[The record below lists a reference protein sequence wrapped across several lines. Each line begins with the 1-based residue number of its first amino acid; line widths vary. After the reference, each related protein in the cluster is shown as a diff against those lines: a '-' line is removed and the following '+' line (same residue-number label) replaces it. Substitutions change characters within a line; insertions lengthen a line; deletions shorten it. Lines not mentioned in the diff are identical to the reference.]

1 MTASR
6 GGRSG
11 TAARRRPSPLVV
23 GGLLLTLVACGG
35 AGNDEA
41 TPELAATGAWARPTP
56 SGADN
61 GVAYLTLSTDRPDA
75 VVGASVGDD
84 RAAEVQLHRT
94 VGASGGAGHSHGAVA
109 DSGDLVSMG
118 EVEEL
123 AVAPDEPLVF
133 EPGGSHVMLV
143 DLARPLRAGEQLDLT
158 LEFASARTLSV
169 AVPVQVNPPE
179 G

>member
-1 MTASR
+1 MTATR
-6 GGRSG
+6 AGRSS
-11 TAARRRPSPLVV
+11 TPARRRRSALVL
-23 GGLLLTLVACGG
+23 GGLLLALVACGG
-35 AGNDEA
+35 PDSDEA
-41 TPELAATGAWARPTP
+41 TSALAATGAWARPTP

-61 GVAYLTLSTDRPDA
+61 GVAYLTISTDRPDA

-94 VGASGGAGHSHGAVA
+94 VGATDGAGHSHGAVA
-109 DSGDLVSMG
+109 DGGDLVSMG

-123 AVAPDEPLVF
+123 GVLPGEPLVF

-143 DLARPLRAGEQLDLT
+143 DLARPLRAGEQVDLT
-158 LEFASARTLSV
+158 LEFASGRTLSV